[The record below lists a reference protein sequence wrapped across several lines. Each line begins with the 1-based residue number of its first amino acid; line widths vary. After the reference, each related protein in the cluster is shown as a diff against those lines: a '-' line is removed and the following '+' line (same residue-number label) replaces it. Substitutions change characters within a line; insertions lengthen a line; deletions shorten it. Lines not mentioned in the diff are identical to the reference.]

1 MEHERRRLID
11 RFPHFKTGVGL
22 RLAAALTW
30 AAGCVA
36 LPLAVIMLR
45 PRETD
50 LLWPISVVC
59 GYGILL
65 VWAIF
70 SAVAG
75 RGTKLEAVQALV
87 AFAVAA
93 LETPRAGRIIPQALG
108 VSENFVASL
117 MHLTSL
123 VCLLLAFLAWLRS
136 GRRGRQADRPA
147 GAR

>member
-11 RFPHFKTGVGL
+11 WFPHFKTGVAL

-36 LPLAVIMLR
+36 LPLALIMLR

-59 GYGILL
+59 GYGVLL
-65 VWAIF
+65 VWAVF
-70 SAVAG
+70 SAVGG

-87 AFAVAA
+87 AFAIAA
-93 LETPRAGRIIPQALG
+93 LETPRAGRTIPQALG
-108 VSENFVASL
+108 ISETFLASL

-123 VCLLLAFLAWLRS
+123 LCLSVALLAWLRS
-136 GRRGRQADRPA
+136 MRRGRQAPRPP
-147 GAR
+147 GAQ